1 MSTAVSLL
9 PEIRRLRVLHLGRFY
24 REHAFGGTERHVA
37 ELLNALGPAID
48 ADNLV
53 AADGLRGDSFP
64 VGSYRVHRAPS
75 FGVLAST
82 AIAPAMIAWARRLHA
97 ARPYDI
103 VHLHFPD
110 PLAQLVAQCLPRT
123 VRRVVSWHSDIVRQR
138 RLGALYQPWL
148 ERFLRDVAMVIA
160 ATPAHFSGSR
170 QLDAVPQERRQVI
183 PYGIDYA
190 RFVAPETLARAHELR
205 STVGCASSVI
215 FAVGRHVYYKG
226 FDHLI
231 RALRLLPQAYLVLGG
246 DGPLRAALY
255 DLSRAAGVADR
266 VRFTGRL
273 DEADLAAWYQACDV
287 FCLPSTERAEAF
299 GLVQLE
305 AMACGKPVV
314 CTRLG
319 NGVNAVCLEG
329 VTGLTAEPGDPTSLA
344 ACLGRLLADPVLRV
358 RLGEAGRQ
366 RAHAEFSAPRMAAET
381 LALYRRLVPL

>member
-1 MSTAVSLL
+1 
-9 PEIRRLRVLHLGRFY
+9 
-24 REHAFGGTERHVA
+24 
-37 ELLNALGPAID
+37 
-48 ADNLV
+48 
-53 AADGLRGDSFP
+53 
-64 VGSYRVHRAPS
+64 
-75 FGVLAST
+75 
-82 AIAPAMIAWARRLHA
+82 
-97 ARPYDI
+97 
-103 VHLHFPD
+103 
-110 PLAQLVAQCLPRT
+110 
-123 VRRVVSWHSDIVRQR
+123 
-138 RLGALYQPWL
+138 
-148 ERFLRDVAMVIA
+148 
-160 ATPAHFSGSR
+160 
-170 QLDAVPQERRQVI
+170 
-183 PYGIDYA
+183 
-190 RFVAPETLARAHELR
+190 
-205 STVGCASSVI
+205 
-215 FAVGRHVYYKG
+215 
-226 FDHLI
+226 
-231 RALRLLPQAYLVLGG
+231 LRLLPQEYLVLGG

-344 ACLGRLLADPVLRV
+344 ACLGRLLADPILRV